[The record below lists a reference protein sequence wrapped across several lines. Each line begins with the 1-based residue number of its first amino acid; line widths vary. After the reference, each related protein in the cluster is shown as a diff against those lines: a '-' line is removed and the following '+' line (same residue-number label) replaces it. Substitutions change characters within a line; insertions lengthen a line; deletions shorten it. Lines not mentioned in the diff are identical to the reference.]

1 MGEADEQLADLRRH
15 YEDRARAIADRQA
28 GVPPSSSLAE
38 AAFKRARHETLNEE
52 RRVLILLRDRGEISD
67 EVLFELERELDLE
80 ASTNGLANLQAPLGT
95 TSLGSRVGGRR

>member
-1 MGEADEQLADLRRH
+1 LR
-15 YEDRARAIADRQA
+15 
-28 GVPPSSSLAE
+28 
-38 AAFKRARHETLNEE
+38 
-52 RRVLILLRDRGEISD
+52 RDRGEISD